1 MCENIIYDIKL
12 SKMGENS
19 AFLMEDENNTLLYTY
34 ASPKVKIEEEYTLMG
49 TTAIISAAGGS
60 LGLFLGFSCY
70 GAIWHILDMLE
81 RVYNSIFS
89 SHKQKKAKARNGW
102 RRRQ

>member
-89 SHKQKKAKARNGW
+89 SHKQTKAKARNGW
-102 RRRQ
+102 R